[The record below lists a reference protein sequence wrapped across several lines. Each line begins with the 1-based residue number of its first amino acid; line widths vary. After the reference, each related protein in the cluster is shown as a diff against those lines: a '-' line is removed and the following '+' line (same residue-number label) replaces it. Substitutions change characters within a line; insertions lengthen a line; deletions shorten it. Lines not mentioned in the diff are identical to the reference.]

1 MNLFLKRAVGIFLS
15 IALMLTLVPTATFA
29 DTALV
34 IESESVE
41 AQAVEDATVELTI
54 SITSNPGITSAAL
67 VVTFDKSSL
76 AVTEIV
82 DSELLKGMD
91 SDTENLDTPNS
102 KGVLY
107 LSWADDTAKKNN
119 TGTGTL
125 VTLKFKVLPG
135 ATLGVKQV
143 GLAADGEDAFFD
155 RDYEIVPA
163 QITSGS
169 ITLYSLLDSV
179 TLTGNVTT
187 PVKLQSD
194 ASTVTGDGVTAGVTW
209 SPALVDGKFAP
220 STAYTATVNV
230 KASEGYRFADS
241 PTFTGLN
248 GFGDFTVQEDG
259 SYSASKTFEA
269 TAAKELSSIAITTPP
284 TTTTYVVDK
293 TFSPDGMVVTANY
306 DDGTSETVTG
316 YTWSPDGALAAT
328 NTNITVSYS
337 EGEGDSMITKTAT
350 QTITVTKKTPT
361 TPGYTNGSA
370 TYDGTTDYAETAKA
384 AISGF
389 TEGVMGTLDIIF
401 KLGNNTVE
409 KLVDAGVYTV
419 SVKSDGNDTYSPLD
433 ETELGTFTVDKAAIT
448 PTVSLTGWTYGGTA
462 NTPSVSGNSGNGAV
476 TYFYKVKG
484 AADSTYD
491 AKMPT
496 DAGSYTV
503 KAVVA
508 ESDNYLGGQDTADFT
523 IAKAT
528 ATAPAIA
535 GKTYTGEKLTADV
548 AESDVYTIVNNGGT
562 NVGNYDVVL
571 TLKDSANY
579 KWSDSDNAAK
589 TLTFTISKATASA
602 VATPTPAAVTYDPA
616 KTLANV
622 TLPQGWSWSA
632 PATVPTVV
640 NSGYSAVLTVDDANY
655 DYTGV
660 EGYNATAHTVTRTV
674 SLTVNPADS
683 VAATVTAN
691 NRTYDGTQQAL
702 VTVSG
707 TAVGGDMEYRLNDGD
722 WSTFIPAATAA
733 GKYTVA
739 YRVHADSNHSTFI
752 GPALEVTIAPKAVTI
767 TANNAAKTFGQ
778 SDPAL
783 TATVSGTVGSDVIAA
798 TASRATGNDVGE
810 YAITA
815 AIDAGNSSYNADNYD
830 ITFVNGKFTISQADN
845 SISNLSISGW
855 TYGDSANAPSA
866 TAAFGTVAY
875 SYGASQNGPFTATVP
890 TNAGTW
896 YVKAAV
902 AGTKNYKAAESVTS
916 FTIGQREVT
925 LNWGTSEFTYDGQP
939 HAPTAEAGN
948 LKSGDTVNVTVN
960 GEQTD
965 AGNDYTA
972 TASITNGNYKL
983 PESATHSFSIAKA
996 TIAQAQLSG
1005 EMTVRSNSAK
1015 AVTFT
1020 LPALPEGASYGTP
1033 AVGTNTDGV
1042 INSSSA
1048 PTVSGN
1054 TLSFSVT
1061 AQTKDKTGTITVPV
1075 NGGTNYNNATFTLTV
1090 TTKDKD
1096 DAGVTVT
1103 ASKSSVTYGDSV
1115 TVSGSAK
1122 SEAGSGT
1129 WSWSSSNGS
1138 VIAVS
1143 GTTASPT
1150 VTVVGVGEATITGTF
1165 ENDDYLG
1172 TNTVTVTVTQR
1183 EVTLTWGTTSFTYNG
1198 ESHLPTVTLGN
1209 LKSGD
1214 TVTANVTGAQTNA
1227 GDYTATVESLSNS
1240 NYKLPETTTRS
1251 FSIAKASASVTT
1263 APAAN
1268 SLTYNSGAQALVSA
1282 GAAQGGTMEYRLGTS
1297 GDWSSEVPSAT
1308 DAGAYTVY
1316 YRVAGDSNHNNTAAA
1331 SVAVTIAKAN
1341 AAVTTA
1347 PAANTLTYNSGAQA
1361 LVSAG
1366 AAEGGTMQY
1375 KLGNGAWG
1383 TTIPTATN
1391 AGSYTV
1397 YYRVAGDSNHNGVTQ
1412 SIVDV
1417 TIARKAVTVT
1427 ANNASKVYNAA
1438 DPALTATVSGTV
1450 GNDTVKYTIGR
1461 TQGNNVGSYAI
1472 TPTGA
1477 ATQGN
1482 YTVSFIPGT
1491 FTITKATNA
1500 VSGLTITGWTYG
1512 NKANAP
1518 SAKATFG
1525 TVVYTY
1531 SSAENGDFTAAVPV
1545 NAGTWYVKAAVT
1557 GNDNYDSAQAVK
1569 SFTIAP
1575 KAVTITANNAS
1586 KVYGEADPTLTATV
1600 SGVVSG
1606 DTIVATASRADGNN
1620 VGSYTISAAV
1630 DTNSSQYTVGNYNI
1644 SLVNATFTINP
1655 KAVTVKANDAEKTY
1669 GEKDPQLTATV
1680 TGLLGEDSIT
1690 YDVTRKEGDNAG
1702 TYTITA
1708 SGAASQG
1715 NYSVTYVTGKFTV
1728 KPLTGD
1734 QVATGEGVDE
1744 MTDSQSK
1751 DFTDDLANVEQF
1763 TDDAVGIEAGDSDEV
1778 KQEKRETA
1786 VKNAL
1791 IKVSGASAANTSGLY
1806 FVSANSAAASQIVL
1820 AVPNG
1825 VSSSNSYNYKVM
1837 YMAADGTIKEVSSQL
1852 TANGIVAEVAEGAD
1866 GVYMVAY
1873 TPKPV
1878 HAVDDATQTSG
1889 DQSIITDLT
1898 DINKVTVDG
1907 KTVDPRYYTVSGGV
1921 VTISEAY
1928 LRTLSNGRHTV
1939 RVENAKYI
1947 STAVITVNNS
1957 TVKSAGTGDA
1967 GLGLYAML
1975 ALSSVTGAAWLG
1987 LKKRK
1992 ED

>member
-1 MNLFLKRAVGIFLS
+1 MSTIKRVTSVLLALVMTLSCMCLTAFASEQAVIKAVSSSAQVHNNDTFTVTVSVSALEKGIGYFQLRIDYDESKVQYVSASRLTLGDAFNDTKSITDETSGGNKYIDAQFLS
-15 IALMLTLVPTATFA
+15 SDDDGVINSEESDLFSVTFKVITDEAGTIALPISYVDAYYA
-29 DTALV
+29 DYEEIAH
-34 IESESVE
+34 SVT
-41 AQAVEDATVELTI
+41 DATVVIPKTP
-54 SITSNPGITSAAL
+54 ITAASATVAAPAKGQPFPST
-67 VVTFDKSSL
+67 VVC
-76 AVTEIV
+76 
-82 DSELLKGMD
+82 
-91 SDTENLDTPNS
+91 
-102 KGVLY
+102 
-107 LSWADDTAKKNN
+107 
-119 TGTGTL
+119 
-125 VTLKFKVLPG
+125 G
-135 ATLGVKQV
+135 ATSYSGSVAWFTDDNCV
-143 GLAADGEDAFFD
+143 TPAGSTVRGGTA
-155 RDYEIVPA
+155 YYA
-163 QITSGS
+163 QIT
-169 ITLYSLLDSV
+169 
-179 TLTGNVTT
+179 LT
-187 PVKLQSD
+187 PD
-194 ASTVTGDGVTAGVTW
+194 
-209 SPALVDGKFAP
+209 
-220 STAYTATVNV
+220 
-230 KASEGYRFADS
+230 KANGESFADS
-241 PTFTGLN
+241 VNVTVGESGFDACAPDANGNIVVVVPFT
-248 GFGDFTVQEDG
+248 
-259 SYSASKTFEA
+259 
-269 TAAKELSSIAITTPP
+269 TAARVLSGIAITTAP
-284 TTTTYVVDK
+284 TK
-293 TFSPDGMVVTANY
+293 TAYEVGDTFDPAGMVVTANY
-306 DDGTSETVTG
+306 DDGTSQVITD
-316 YTWSPDGALAAT
+316 YTYAPNGALAAT
-328 NTNITVSYS
+328 DTAVTVSYS
-337 EGEGDSMITKTAT
+337 DKQTA
-350 QTITVTKKTPT
+350 QTITVSKKTPT

-419 SVKSDGNDTYSPLD
+419 SVKSDGNDTYSPLS

-476 TYFYKVKG
+476 TYSYKVKG

-528 ATAPAIA
+528 VTAPAIA

-571 TLKDSANY
+571 TLKDSTNY

-702 VTVSG
+702 VTVTG

-722 WSTFIPAATAA
+722 WSTFIPTATNA

-739 YRVHADSNHSTFI
+739 YRVNADSNHSTFT

-798 TASRATGNDVGE
+798 TASRAIGNDVGE

-815 AIDAGNSSYNADNYD
+815 AIDAGNSSYIADNYD

-845 SISNLSISGW
+845 SISSLSISGW

-875 SYGASQNGPFTATVP
+875 TYGASQNGPFTATVP

-896 YVKAAV
+896 YVKAAA
-902 AGTKNYKAAESVTS
+902 AGTDNYKAAESVTS

-925 LNWGTSEFTYDGQP
+925 LNWGTSEFTYDGQSHVP
-939 HAPTAEAGN
+939 AVTLGN
-948 LKSGDTVNVTVN
+948 VRSGDTVNVTVT
-960 GEQTD
+960 GAQID
-965 AGNDYTA
+965 AGNNYTA
-972 TASITNGNYKL
+972 TAESLSNSNYKL

-996 TIAQAQLSG
+996 SIAEGQLSG
-1005 EMTVRSNSAK
+1005 EMTVRSNAAK
-1015 AVTFT
+1015 AVSFT
-1020 LPALPEGASYGTP
+1020 LPALPQGASYGTP

-1054 TLSFSVT
+1054 TLSFFVT

-1347 PAANTLTYNSGAQA
+1347 PAANTLTYTGSAQT

-1366 AAEGGTMQY
+1366 NAQGGSIRY
-1375 KLGNGAWG
+1375 KLNNGAWG
-1383 TTIPTATN
+1383 TTVPTATN

-1397 YYRVAGDSNHNGVTQ
+1397 YYKVVGDDNHNNAAEQ
-1412 SIVDV
+1412 SISV
-1417 TIARKAVTVT
+1417 TIARKSVTVT

-1975 ALSSVTGAAWLG
+1975 VLSSVTGAAWLG